1 MDEFE
6 DVSKEE
12 KMFMKMWNR
21 FIFYNKILA
30 DFEVHQRCIDFAKA
44 KGAEILKKGLREN
57 FLLHLINMW
66 DFALIRSDTMV
77 ECMLIVDNSDSDD
90 IISSAMSLENARSS
104 AAVEKDTQE
113 GENPEF

>member
-66 DFALIRSDTMV
+66 DFALLRSDTMI
-77 ECMLIVDNSDSDD
+77 ECMLIVDNSDSLTLFQ
-90 IISSAMSLENARSS
+90 ML
-104 AAVEKDTQE
+104 
-113 GENPEF
+113 